1 MLGRIQ
7 ASPMESP
14 QTLLRKEVWGMS
26 HEAPSSSHGT
36 RTEGTT
42 MPNTRARL
50 IRERTVVTP
59 SMAKAT
65 GVKPLASSTS
75 PSFDSDDTASN
86 DRKMI
91 AEKMAKITVKK
102 QWRTVPT
109 VLSKLPAKRQ
119 MMIAPQSREM
129 GFS

>member
-1 MLGRIQ
+1 
-7 ASPMESP
+7 
-14 QTLLRKEVWGMS
+14 MS
-26 HEAPSSSHGT
+26 QEAHRSSHGT
-36 RTEGTT
+36 SIEGTT
-42 MPNTRARL
+42 TPKTRALL
-50 IRERTVVTP
+50 IRERTELTP

-86 DRKMI
+86 DRKMM

-119 MMIAPQSREM
+119 MTIAPQSRET

>member
-1 MLGRIQ
+1 
-7 ASPMESP
+7 
-14 QTLLRKEVWGMS
+14 MS
-26 HEAPSSSHGT
+26 QEAHSRSHGT
-36 RTEGTT
+36 SIEGTT
-42 MPNTRARL
+42 TPKTRALRM
-50 IRERTVVTP
+50 RERTELTP
-59 SMAKAT
+59 SMANAT

-75 PSFDSDDTASN
+75 PSFDNEDTASN

-119 MMIAPQSREM
+119 MIIAPQSRET